1 LHTVTRAD
9 LVRFLLHAHGLMG
22 PLAPRDQA
30 ADAIA
35 RLGMVQ
41 IDSIRS
47 TGLRNH
53 ELAWLARAE
62 GEPTDL
68 ARAAY
73 GERRFLE
80 SHYPIHLVR
89 RDLVPMLIANYAALR
104 RRHAPRRRRLAREIR
119 LVREAILERGPVMP
133 RDLNSRRVIGGFNTV
148 KATTQALEILY
159 YAGELM
165 VAGRSANFDRLF
177 DLTERVAPELARWQ
191 KPGAADYERFLV
203 ASALEVLKAA
213 TREQLVQRLRHH
225 RGSWHSPA
233 LTPERARRLVDRHLK
248 SGAAVPVH
256 VEGLEEDA
264 LYWHR
269 IEDGHFWNETGAPD
283 PLARLLPPL
292 DTLLASRRRLKSLFD
307 LDFKFEA
314 YTPEAQRRFY
324 FALPLVLDGDIVG
337 ILDARLAGGAWR
349 IDALELRRPGDPERL
364 RAGVR
369 RVARLAGAR
378 RIEAGAGLDR
388 KLGRLLSGPLG

>member
-9 LVRFLLHAHGLMG
+9 LARFLLRAHGLLG
-22 PLAPRDQA
+22 PLAPRDRA
-30 ADAIA
+30 AEAVA
-35 RLGMVQ
+35 QGGMVQ

-47 TGLRNH
+47 TGLRNQ

-62 GEPTDL
+62 GEAGDL

-89 RDLVPMLIANYAALR
+89 RDLVPLLIANYAAMR
-104 RRHAPRRRRLAREIR
+104 RRHAPRRRRLQREIR
-119 LVREAILERGPVMP
+119 LVRETIRERGPVMP
-133 RDLNSRRVIGGFNTV
+133 RDLASRRVVGGFNTV

-159 YAGELM
+159 YSGELM
-165 VAGRSANFDRLF
+165 VVGRSANFDRLF
-177 DLTERVAPELARWQ
+177 DLTQRVAPELARWE
-191 KPGAADYERFLV
+191 KPSKAAYERFLV

-213 TREQLVQRLRHH
+213 TREQIVQRLRHH
-225 RGSWHSPA
+225 RGSWQSPA
-233 LTPERARRLVDRHLK
+233 LTPERARRLVDRYLK

-269 IEDGHFWNETGAPD
+269 IEDGGLWDETGGPD
-283 PLARLLPPL
+283 PLVRLVPPL
-292 DTLLASRRRLKSLFD
+292 DTLLASRRRLKALFD

-314 YTPEAQRRFY
+314 YTPEVQRRFY

-349 IDALELRRPGDPERL
+349 IDALELRRPADPEKL

-369 RVARLAGAR
+369 RVAALAGAG

-388 KLGRLLSGPLG
+388 KRARLLAGPLG